1 MRRAIDLALL
11 AKGRTSPNPL
21 VGAVILDKNGEL
33 IATIKQHLGQYHGNI
48 KLKVIANK
56 DAYKLYYS
64 TIGTHF
70 DLFATLDGSSI
81 KSSGYTGAH
90 LGLYATS
97 NGKET
102 KDSASFDYVN
112 YLIKKK

>member
-1 MRRAIDLALL
+1 MLKNGKL
-11 AKGRTSPNPL
+11 AKEAKKQLNQYNGHIKFKIIS
-21 VGAVILDKNGEL
+21 DK
-33 IATIKQHLGQYHGNI
+33 
-48 KLKVIANK
+48 
-56 DAYKLYYS
+56 DRYKLYYS
-64 TIGTHF
+64 TKGMYYNYFT
-70 DLFATLDGSSI
+70 TLDGNLV
-81 KSSGYTGAH
+81 KSNGYTGAH